1 MKTIR
6 DLSTH
11 PDPHVSV
18 GALARYYGVS
28 PSTIYRHIVKGA
40 LQVSLVGP
48 EQLIRIPI
56 DEARRY
62 GHPNALQPLQSSH
75 LTK

>member
-1 MKTIR
+1 MTIAN
-6 DLSTH
+6 LSTH

-28 PSTIYRHIVKGA
+28 PSTIYRHIIKGA
-40 LQVSLVGP
+40 LRAVCVGP
-48 EQLIRIPI
+48 ERLIRIPI

-62 GHPNALQPLQSSH
+62 GHPHALQLSQPLH
-75 LTK
+75 PNE

>member
-1 MKTIR
+1 MMIINL
-6 DLSTH
+6 DTH

-28 PSTIYRHIVKGA
+28 PSTIYRHIIKGA
-40 LQVSLVGP
+40 VRVVFVGP
-48 EQLIRIPI
+48 EHLIRIPI

-62 GHPNALQPLQSSH
+62 GHPHTSQPLQALH
-75 LTK
+75 LNE